1 MSVLSVAFSRDS
13 NGCHEF
19 GQRSTKRDNLSF
31 NKLNDVMEREG
42 DMNAFPIEDMGK
54 TDLDKDRLYRVFGDS
69 VQYQWQEIPDVSMYL
84 LLLQI
89 NYKSL
94 TANQGKNAC
103 KLYIGTV

>member
-1 MSVLSVAFSRDS
+1 
-13 NGCHEF
+13 
-19 GQRSTKRDNLSF
+19 
-31 NKLNDVMEREG
+31 MEREG

-69 VQYQWQEIPDVSMYL
+69 VQYHWQEIPDVSMYL

-94 TANQGKNAC
+94 TAIINC
-103 KLYIGTV
+103 KSRKKRLQVIYRYRII